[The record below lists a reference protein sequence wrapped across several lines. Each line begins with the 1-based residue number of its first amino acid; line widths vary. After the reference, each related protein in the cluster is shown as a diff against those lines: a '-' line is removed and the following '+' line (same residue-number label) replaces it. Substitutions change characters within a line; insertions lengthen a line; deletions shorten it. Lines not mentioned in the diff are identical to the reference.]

1 MSPHG
6 EPAWRQITKRI
17 LMKRE
22 PVRIMM
28 ANVSAIDV
36 TNIAVNVTRFKEAEI
51 MCESTW
57 RTNMENEKHN

>member
-1 MSPHG
+1 
-6 EPAWRQITKRI
+6 
-17 LMKRE
+17 MKRE
-22 PVRIMM
+22 PVWSMM

-36 TNIAVNVTRFKEAEI
+36 TNIAVNVTRFIETEV

>member
-1 MSPHG
+1 
-6 EPAWRQITKRI
+6 
-17 LMKRE
+17 MKRE

-28 ANVSAIDV
+28 ANVSAMDV
-36 TNIAVNVTRFKEAEI
+36 TNIAVNVTRFIEAEV